1 MKEQLQAK
9 IDAHEKLVTD
19 IFAPIKYSVE
29 SMSHEVQIR
38 HDQVTVIIKEDV
50 LRWSSDV
57 VTLYFRINYNWK
69 TEEYTDFKSE
79 FNHGSG
85 GYNSDFDPKDQM
97 EVQVQAFSAAKL
109 AMELA
114 EQSEELIV
122 ATVAEWKKDHR
133 DLCALWETERQ
144 LQAARKQEEM
154 VKIAQ
159 PVVDS
164 FEKVKN
170 VDTVFAAMEK
180 TATVNSWATEKFV
193 QIHVGENDFRVRP
206 RIIELDFYGERKVWK
221 LDGNRVA
228 KKAIKAMV
236 EEGLYLENRIDLN
249 NYEAKQIAR
258 KGFETV
264 EAYEAKVAEYDK
276 EEETA

>member
-69 TEEYTDFKSE
+69 TEEYTDFKTE

-114 EQSEELIV
+114 EQNEELIV
-122 ATVAEWKKDHR
+122 AAVAEWKKDHR

-144 LQAARKQEEM
+144 LQSARKKAEMEAIVKPFVDTFEKVTTADIFMAEM
-154 VKIAQ
+154 VKEAAERGWANKSF
-159 PVVDS
+159 VVI
-164 FEKVKN
+164 
-170 VDTVFAAMEK
+170 TVSEDRFYIK
-180 TATVNSWATEKFV
+180 P
-193 QIHVGENDFRVRP
+193 QQ
-206 RIIELDFYGERKVWK
+206 IELDFYGDRKVWK
-221 LDGNRVA
+221 LDGDRVA
-228 KKAIKAMV
+228 QKAIKAMV
-236 EEGLYLENRIDLN
+236 AEGNLYFEKRNLS

-264 EAYEAKVAEYDK
+264 EAYETKVAEYDK
-276 EEETA
+276 EEEVV